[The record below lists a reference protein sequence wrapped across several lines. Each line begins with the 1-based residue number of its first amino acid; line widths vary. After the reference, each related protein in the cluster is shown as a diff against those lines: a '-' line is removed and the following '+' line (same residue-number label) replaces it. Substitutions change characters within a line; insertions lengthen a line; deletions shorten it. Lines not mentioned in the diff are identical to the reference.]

1 MVWVGLRVYSLWV
14 IGEVDWEKEDRLLSA
29 LILKGWGKKKKT
41 AKDNEKKVF
50 IEVGEEL
57 TGRHFIKKSLI
68 INIRYYREFKKGE
81 GSYILQVA
89 SIRML
94 SVDWIQSLTAVD

>member
-1 MVWVGLRVYSLWV
+1 MKR
-14 IGEVDWEKEDRLLSA
+14 
-29 LILKGWGKKKKT
+29 
-41 AKDNEKKVF
+41 VF

-94 SVDWIQSLTAVD
+94 SVD